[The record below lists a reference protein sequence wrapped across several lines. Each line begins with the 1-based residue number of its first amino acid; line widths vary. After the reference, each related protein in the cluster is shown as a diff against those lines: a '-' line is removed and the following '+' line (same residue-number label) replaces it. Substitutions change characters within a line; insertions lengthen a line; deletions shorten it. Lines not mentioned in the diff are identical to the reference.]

1 MKILVINTGS
11 SSIKYKLFDVD
22 RRRKMSAGVAEKI
35 GEKTS
40 LLTHR
45 VFGDDGTVRETTKKG
60 RIADHREGMEAIV
73 ELLVD
78 PEAGAIGDKAEITA
92 VGHRVVHGGETFRQP
107 AIIDDEVVA
116 AIREKIPLAPLH
128 NPPNLTGITIA
139 REIFPAGFYRRKAAQ
154 IRGISRQLVE
164 RHGGRVPGTIDELL
178 ELPGVGRKT
187 ANLVVTLGFRKP
199 GICVD
204 IHVHRITNRLG
215 WVRTT
220 HPDRTEERLREVLP
234 RRHWIPIN
242 EILVRHGQ
250 QTCRPISP
258 ICSACPVSPD
268 CPKRSVTRRR

>member
-1 MKILVINTGS
+1 
-11 SSIKYKLFDVD
+11 
-22 RRRKMSAGVAEKI
+22 MSREVSVSRQA
-35 GEKTS
+35 TMN
-40 LLTHR
+40 R
-45 VFGDDGTVRETTKKG
+45 VLSTLAKRYDYTRFSR
-60 RIADHREGMEAIV
+60 
-73 ELLVD
+73 
-78 PEAGAIGDKAEITA
+78 
-92 VGHRVVHGGETFRQP
+92 VHGPDPFR
-107 AIIDDEVVA
+107 ILIGCVISLRTKDEVTYPA
-116 AIREKIPLAPLH
+116 TERLFRRASAPEKMMRLREA
-128 NPPNLTGITIA
+128 TIA